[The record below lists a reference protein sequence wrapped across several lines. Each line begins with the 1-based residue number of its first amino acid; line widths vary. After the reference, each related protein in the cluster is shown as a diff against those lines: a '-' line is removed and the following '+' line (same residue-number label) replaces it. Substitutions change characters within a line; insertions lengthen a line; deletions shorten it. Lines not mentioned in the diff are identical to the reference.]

1 VDAFDFGP
9 DSRPPYDGY
18 VPRRLHRHGLEQ
30 YGRCGTQVE
39 AGPRALR
46 YAVRRL
52 VRSLATNP
60 KGAGAHDPDRP
71 VDVASRPLDRRS
83 LRKGVSMSLTSA
95 ALPGG
100 TAGRTHRTG
109 MSRVLVNGAS
119 VLLGLALTVPA
130 GATSSRMP
138 EARVGAGTGSG
149 AASPTSPSQSSP
161 SATIGSPA
169 DDGARIIRVVTIDD
183 RTRDLLIES
192 PAVGTV
198 PVRLLLP
205 RTFDAQDADRYPA
218 LYLLHGGGGEYTDWT
233 QQTSVEAVAA
243 PTDLLVVMPAAASSR
258 MFGWEPDSS
267 PDPLGGRVD
276 WETFHLTELP
286 QLMERNF
293 RASDERAIGGLS
305 LGGYGAVMYA
315 ARHPGL
321 FRAVASY
328 SGVLDVTARSDIPP
342 EAQAIIESAQQLGA
356 AAGWG
361 QVNPIELVPSLQGTP
376 LYISYG
382 NGVPGPLDPAG
393 TDPDELE
400 AWVGAGDDNF
410 VAALREA
417 GIAAT
422 VNAYGP
428 GTHSWGY
435 WDRELGASLP
445 TLLAALGEPAPGP
458 PWAAPS

>member
-1 VDAFDFGP
+1 
-9 DSRPPYDGY
+9 
-18 VPRRLHRHGLEQ
+18 
-30 YGRCGTQVE
+30 
-39 AGPRALR
+39 
-46 YAVRRL
+46 
-52 VRSLATNP
+52 
-60 KGAGAHDPDRP
+60 
-71 VDVASRPLDRRS
+71 
-83 LRKGVSMSLTSA
+83 
-95 ALPGG
+95 
-100 TAGRTHRTG
+100 
-109 MSRVLVNGAS
+109 MSRGLVNGAS

-130 GATSSRMP
+130 GATASRMSD
-138 EARVGAGTGSG
+138 ACTCACTGYG
-149 AASPTSPSQSSP
+149 AAAPP
-161 SATIGSPA
+161 SASPLPSSATAGSPA
-169 DDGARIIRVVTIDD
+169 DDGARIVRVVTTGD
-183 RTRDLLIES
+183 RTRDLIIAS
-192 PAVGTV
+192 PVAGTV

-205 RTFDAQDADRYPA
+205 RTFDAQGADRYPA

-233 QQTSVEAVAA
+233 QQTGVEAVTA
-243 PTDLLVVMPAAASSR
+243 PTNLLVVMPAAASSR
-258 MFGWEPDSS
+258 MFGWEPSS
-267 PDPLGGRVD
+267 GPDPLAGRAD

-328 SGVLDVTARSDIPP
+328 SGVLDLTARSDMPP
-342 EAQAIIESAQQLGA
+342 QAQAIVESAQQFGA

-361 QVNPIELVPSLQGTP
+361 KVNPIELVPSLRGTP

-393 TDPDELE
+393 TALDELE
-400 AWVGAGDDNF
+400 TWVGAGGDDF
-410 VAALREA
+410 VAALHAA

-445 TLLAALGEPAPGP
+445 SLLAALGEPAASPPGP
-458 PWAAPS
+458 APS